1 MKIQAHVYMGS
12 KSDTHLIW
20 QHKKYLMLQ
29 HEKK

>member
-1 MKIQAHVYMGS
+1 MKIQARVYTETENG
-12 KSDTHLIW
+12 TRLIW